1 MSIPESDVALNVTA
15 WRQEA
20 PDFPE
25 QAPIAINNRKQHIMR
40 PPTGMNTTQPDNL
53 SLDRRISVAPMM
65 DWTDRH
71 CRNFMR
77 LISPG
82 VFLYTEMVTAA
93 AILHGDR
100 RHLLHF
106 FPGEKPLALQLG
118 GSDPA
123 ELAQAAN
130 IAEQYGYDEINLNIG
145 CPSDR
150 VQSGRFGA
158 CLMSDPALVARCVGA
173 MRESVDLPITVKTRI
188 GIDDHDDY
196 EYLARFVST
205 VAGSG
210 CRVFIVHA
218 RKAIL
223 EGLSPK
229 ENRIVP
235 PLRYDYVYRLKDDH
249 PGLEIV
255 LNGGVMSLDDIDAHL
270 QHVDGVMIG
279 RHAYHDPYWLVEVE
293 NRYFRQGSDWVR
305 PTREQILERYL
316 PYVEARLAEGARLKD
331 MARHM
336 LGLYAAQPGARRW
349 RRYLSEHAHL
359 PEAGVEV
366 IRDAMVPS

>member
-1 MSIPESDVALNVTA
+1 MRVRRHDPKCLEQESRANMV
-15 WRQEA
+15 Q
-20 PDFPE
+20 
-25 QAPIAINNRKQHIMR
+25 KQHIMR
-40 PPTGMNTTQPDNL
+40 PLTGMNAAKTKHL

-82 VFLYTEMVTAA
+82 VLLYTEMVTAA

-106 FPGEKPLALQLG
+106 FPDEKPLALQLG

-123 ELAQAAN
+123 ELAEAST

-158 CLMSDPALVARCVGA
+158 CLMIDPALVARCVKA
-173 MRESVDLPITVKTRI
+173 MREAVDLPVTVKTRT
-188 GIDDHDDY
+188 GIDDWDDY
-196 EYLARFVST
+196 EFLAGFVTT
-205 VAGSG
+205 VAESG

-229 ENRIVP
+229 ENRAVP
-235 PLRYDYVYRLKDDH
+235 PLRYDYVYRLKDDN

-255 LNGGVMSLDDIDAHL
+255 LNGGVQSLDDIDDHL

-293 NRYFRQGSDWVR
+293 NRYFRQAGDWVR
-305 PTREQILERYL
+305 PTREQILEGYL
-316 PYVEARLAEGARLKD
+316 PYVEARLAEGARLKE

-359 PEAGVEV
+359 PEAGVDV
-366 IRDAMVPS
+366 IRSAMVAS